1 MVKMQIE
8 SNKLALK
15 TNYDQKKRLVGG
27 RRNQNG
33 LVVTVVSELEYKYID
48 LHIYNEH
55 VTWDNK
61 NDQETAYLRLD
72 KCGQFEER
80 VAIDRCNRS
89 IATRCI
95 QKRYDTDGSSSIQ
108 NLEQIFH
115 LCLFF
120 ILTTF

>member
-61 NDQETAYLRLD
+61 SLSSPRQMWTVRRA
-72 KCGQFEER
+72 
-80 VAIDRCNRS
+80 RC
-89 IATRCI
+89 
-95 QKRYDTDGSSSIQ
+95 
-108 NLEQIFH
+108 H
-115 LCLFF
+115 
-120 ILTTF
+120 